1 MSSAFEPLPAAAGIL
16 RSAGAG
22 KQRGRSS
29 AGGEVTIWADAED
42 TGGRW
47 AILEDALPGCSPGT
61 PLHRHREML
70 EGFYVLSG
78 RPTLYLGERKVEAS
92 PGAFLLVPPG
102 LPHAYL
108 NPRPEPARLLVFFA
122 PAGFERYFVEIA
134 ELWRRSAGHL
144 PDVGAVAAIAAK
156 FDMEVVGP
164 RPRA

>member
-1 MSSAFEPLPAAAGIL
+1 MSCAFESPKGPGIL
-16 RSAGAG
+16 RPAGAG
-22 KQRGRSS
+22 KQHGRSS
-29 AGGEVTIWADAED
+29 AGGEVTIWADGEA

-47 AILEDALPGCSPGT
+47 AILEDALPARSPGT

-92 PGAFLLVPPG
+92 AGSFLLVPPR

-108 NPRPEPARLLVFFA
+108 NPHPEPARLLIFLA

-134 ELWRRSAGHL
+134 ELWQRSGGHL
-144 PDVGAVAAIAAK
+144 PDVGAVAAVAAK

-164 RPRA
+164 RPPA